1 MTISAEAINGL
12 RGRTRRNRDCG
23 DIIYMTSSEL
33 FAAMP
38 APVAAEIFEFTH
50 ANDKPL
56 YRVTLDAVA
65 QARKVR
71 GVFLERQPR
80 TERYATMASTLGK
93 PGLKAAA
100 NNLISNWLIKKHNA
114 VLVDFLDSLK
124 IAHEK
129 GVVEDLPA
137 QMDDTILS
145 QAIETLLAKYPPEVV
160 TIYLHAFNE
169 MNEANW
175 ANLKAKLENDPR
187 LTLKK

>member
-1 MTISAEAINGL
+1 
-12 RGRTRRNRDCG
+12 
-23 DIIYMTSSEL
+23 MTSSEL

-38 APVAAEIFEFTH
+38 APVATDIFEFTH

-56 YRVTLDAVA
+56 YRVTLETVA

-80 TERYATMASTLGK
+80 AERYATMSSTLGR
-93 PGLKAAA
+93 PALMAAA

-124 IAHEK
+124 ITHEK
-129 GVVEDLPA
+129 GVVEDLPP
-137 QMDDTILS
+137 QMDDAVLDP
-145 QAIETLLAKYPPEVV
+145 AIDNLLAKYPQEVV
-160 TIYLHAFNE
+160 SIYLHAFNE

-175 ANLKAKLENDPR
+175 PNLKAKLENDSR
-187 LTLKK
+187 LALKK

>member
-1 MTISAEAINGL
+1 
-12 RGRTRRNRDCG
+12 
-23 DIIYMTSSEL
+23 MTSSEL

-38 APVAAEIFEFTH
+38 APVAADIFEFTH

-56 YRVTLDAVA
+56 YRVTLETVA

-80 TERYATMASTLGK
+80 AERYATMASTLGRA
-93 PGLKAAA
+93 GLMATA

-129 GVVEDLPA
+129 GVVEDLP
-137 QMDDTILS
+137 QTVDDAALGS
-145 QAIETLLAKYPPEVV
+145 AIDTLLAKHPPELVAV
-160 TIYLHAFNE
+160 YLNAFND
-169 MNEANW
+169 MNEARW
-175 ANLKAKLENDPR
+175 PNLATR
-187 LTLKK
+187 LQEDTRLALGSAQPKPSSPAP